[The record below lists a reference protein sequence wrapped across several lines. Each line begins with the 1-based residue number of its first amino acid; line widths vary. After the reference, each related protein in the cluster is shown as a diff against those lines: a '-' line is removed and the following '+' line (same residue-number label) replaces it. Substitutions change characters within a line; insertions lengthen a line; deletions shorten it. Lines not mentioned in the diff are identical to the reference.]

1 MKYVNLKTKRINF
14 KCEMCGIQGIGPKHV
29 YEWIPRLRYLI
40 NIPNMEICGKCAKRE
55 VGTKNI
61 KEWRRIHGEDN

>member
-1 MKYVNLKTKRINF
+1 
-14 KCEMCGIQGIGPKHV
+14 MCGIQGIGTKHV
-29 YEWIPRLRYLI
+29 YEWIPRLKYLTDT
-40 NIPNMEICGKCAKRE
+40 PNMEICGKCAKRE